1 MNAPQQG
8 FKERADAELKNAVLK
23 IAIDRTTGNAERKRA
38 VAVAAF
44 PEFQAARARD
54 FAARTH
60 EITSFLVDVMGYR
73 PQGRRLD
80 ATATYHDSC
89 AGLRELG
96 IAAQPRAL
104 LASVEGLEMRGL
116 EGNDVCCGF
125 GGTFCVKYS
134 SISNGIVT
142 EKAEAVERTG
152 ADLLLSGDL
161 GCLMN
166 MAGKL
171 HRRGAK
177 TRCFHTIEVVAGRA
191 GGPAIGEE
199 A

>member
-1 MNAPQQG
+1 
-8 FKERADAELKNAVLK
+8 
-23 IAIDRTTGNAERKRA
+23 
-38 VAVAAF
+38 
-44 PEFQAARARD
+44 
-54 FAARTH
+54 
-60 EITSFLVDVMGYR
+60 
-73 PQGRRLD
+73 
-80 ATATYHDSC
+80 
-89 AGLRELG
+89 
-96 IAAQPRAL
+96 
-104 LASVEGLEMRGL
+104 MRGL

-134 SISNGIVT
+134 SISNAIVT

-171 HRRGAK
+171 HRRGAT
-177 TRCFHTIEVVAGRA
+177 TRCFHTIEVLAGRA
-191 GGPAIGEE
+191 DGPAIGEE

>member
-1 MNAPQQG
+1 MLVGEYMGWN
-8 FKERADAELKNAVLK
+8 FAVGK
-23 IAIDRTTGNAERKRA
+23 GGP
-38 VAVAAF
+38 VAALT
-44 PEFQAARARD
+44 ACWLAGILYTCVAMID
-54 FAARTH
+54 S
-60 EITSFLVDVMGYR
+60 EITSTVAAAGGQYAQAKHIIGPLAAFNVGLYLVMAY
-73 PQGRRLD
+73 
-80 ATATYHDSC
+80 TM
-89 AGLRELG
+89 
-96 IAAQPRAL
+96 
-104 LASVEGLEMRGL
+104 LE
-116 EGNDVCCGF
+116 V
-125 GGTFCVKYS
+125 
-134 SISNGIVT
+134 SNAIVT

-199 A
+199 G

>member
-1 MNAPQQG
+1 MVSNRRIRLLSVLLGTRWTSDWSARRERSGSTDATTCGSPAPGSAPIAFMNAM
-8 FKERADAELKNAVLK
+8 
-23 IAIDRTTGNAERKRA
+23 
-38 VAVAAF
+38 
-44 PEFQAARARD
+44 AR
-54 FAARTH
+54 
-60 EITSFLVDVMGYR
+60 
-73 PQGRRLD
+73 
-80 ATATYHDSC
+80 
-89 AGLRELG
+89 
-96 IAAQPRAL
+96 
-104 LASVEGLEMRGL
+104 
-116 EGNDVCCGF
+116 
-125 GGTFCVKYS
+125 
-134 SISNGIVT
+134 SISNAIVT

-199 A
+199 G